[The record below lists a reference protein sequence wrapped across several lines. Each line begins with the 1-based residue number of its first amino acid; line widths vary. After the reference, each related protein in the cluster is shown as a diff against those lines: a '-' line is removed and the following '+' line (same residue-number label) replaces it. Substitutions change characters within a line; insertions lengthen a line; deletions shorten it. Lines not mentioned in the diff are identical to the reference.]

1 MQDINFVY
9 VRYNSCHSQ
18 IQTYL
23 KTTKTTLFNKTKTNN
38 VFGFCLM
45 WYLATIN
52 MDEANFECNDRAP
65 HSLLNKGITALKLR

>member
-1 MQDINFVY
+1 MRDINFVY

-23 KTTKTTLFNKTKTNN
+23 KTTKTTLFNKTKINN

-45 WYLATIN
+45 
-52 MDEANFECNDRAP
+52 
-65 HSLLNKGITALKLR
+65 